1 MSGTPDADPNP
12 MASPIPPEQLDQI
25 RAELE
30 RARQRL
36 ERSLKLTGRAAR
48 PVELDQ
54 TSVGRLSRMDAL
66 QNQHL
71 TKGLEARESAR
82 YAQVQ
87 EALQRIEQGTYG
99 VCAGCERS
107 IPFERLLVF
116 PETLRCA
123 ACGPGA

>member
-1 MSGTPDADPNP
+1 MSQKRSTLDP
-12 MASPIPPEQLDQI
+12 QQI
-25 RAELE
+25 ARIRDELE